1 MIGILV
7 VDDNMQMRETLRT
20 ILDQQPGFHVIGEA
34 ADGISATQLA
44 QTLRPTVVL
53 MDVGMGRM
61 DGIEATRRIRALL
74 PETVVIGM
82 SCHTSREIETAILS
96 VGANAFLRK
105 EDIPE
110 KLFAVVTEQLHH
122 RERIPS
128 GSA

>member
-53 MDVGMGRM
+53 MDIGMGRM
-61 DGIEATRRIRALL
+61 DGI
-74 PETVVIGM
+74 
-82 SCHTSREIETAILS
+82 
-96 VGANAFLRK
+96 

-110 KLFAVVTEQLHH
+110 KLFAVITEQLHH

>member
-82 SCHTSREIETAILS
+82 SCHTSRESETAILS

-110 KLFAVVTEQLHH
+110 KLFAVITEQLHR